1 MREAA
6 KRGLPNIRTTV
17 EAAETLTSDK
27 SVELFEQFGIYTK
40 AELESRE
47 EIIYE
52 TYSKTIN
59 IEALTMIDMAGK
71 QIIPAVVKYT
81 KTLADMVNALRDAGV
96 DISVQKGMLESV
108 TKRLS
113 AMQAACTELKGVDRK
128 ARNIKN
134 AKEQAFFYMNE
145 VIPAMDA
152 LRTPADELEM
162 IVDKEV
168 WPIPTY
174 GELMFEV

>member
-1 MREAA
+1 
-6 KRGLPNIRTTV
+6 
-17 EAAETLTSDK
+17 
-27 SVELFEQFGIYTK
+27 
-40 AELESRE
+40 
-47 EIIYE
+47 
-52 TYSKTIN
+52 
-59 IEALTMIDMAGK
+59 MAGK

-81 KTLADMVNALRDAGV
+81 KTLADMVNSLREAGV

-108 TKRLS
+108 SKRLS
-113 AMQAACTELKGVDRK
+113 TMQTACANLKDVDRK
-128 ARNIKN
+128 ARGIRN

-145 VIPAMDA
+145 VIPAMEA